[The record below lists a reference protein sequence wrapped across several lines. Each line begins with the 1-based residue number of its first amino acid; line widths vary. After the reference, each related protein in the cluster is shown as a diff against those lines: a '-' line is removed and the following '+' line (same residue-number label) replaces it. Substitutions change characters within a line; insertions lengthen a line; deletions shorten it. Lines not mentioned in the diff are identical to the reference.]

1 MTRTASFAALL
12 AASMMATPIALASD
26 LTVTVES
33 IAKTQGTIVLGLF
46 DEASYDGDGDG
57 AVNGANLKVEGND
70 VTVTFEGL
78 EPGEYAVKL
87 YHDVNDDGEMN
98 TNPFGMPT
106 EPFAFS
112 NDAKG
117 RFGPAKW
124 DAAKFSVSADGTV
137 HTIKLN

>member
-1 MTRTASFAALL
+1 MTRTSSFAALL
-12 AASMMATPIALASD
+12 AASMIAAPIALASD

-33 IAKTQGTIVLGLF
+33 IAQTQGTIVLGLF
-46 DEASYDGDGDG
+46 DEASYNGDG
-57 AVNGANLKVEGND
+57 AVDGANLKVEGND

-87 YHDVNDDGEMN
+87 YHDLNDDGEMN

>member
-1 MTRTASFAALL
+1 MTRTSAFLALIASNLV
-12 AASMMATPIALASD
+12 ATPLASASD
-26 LTVTVES
+26 LTVNVEG
-33 IAKTQGTIVLGLF
+33 IAKAEGTIMMGLF
-46 DEASYDGDGDG
+46 DEATYNGDG
-57 AVNGANLKVEGND
+57 AVTGANLKVEGD
-70 VTVTFEGL
+70 TVTAVFEGL
-78 EPGEYAVKL
+78 APGEYAVRL

-124 DAAKFSVSADGTV
+124 EDAKFSVEAEGTA
-137 HTIKLN
+137 HTITMN